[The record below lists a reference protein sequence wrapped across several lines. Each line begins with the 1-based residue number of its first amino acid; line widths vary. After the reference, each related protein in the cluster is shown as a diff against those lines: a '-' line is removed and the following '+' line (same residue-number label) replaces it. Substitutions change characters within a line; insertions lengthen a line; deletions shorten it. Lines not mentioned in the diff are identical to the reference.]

1 MGVECPNSGTVCPL
15 PKSHNHLVLGADGV
29 SRRGSNTLAGTVAGA
44 GMPSGLRAG
53 FAGEALP
60 LAGVWMPGSS
70 FAASATPWRALARA
84 VSAFSARDKASPAG
98 IVCRLD
104 VVLNLGLVAR
114 REPCSMFGNCGTDPA
129 RR

>member
-1 MGVECPNSGTVCPL
+1 MGVECPNSVTVCPL
-15 PKSHNHLVLGADGV
+15 PKSHNHLVLGAEGV
-29 SRRGSNTLAGTVAGA
+29 SHRGRRI
-44 GMPSGLRAG
+44 PSGLRAG
-53 FAGEALP
+53 FTGEALP